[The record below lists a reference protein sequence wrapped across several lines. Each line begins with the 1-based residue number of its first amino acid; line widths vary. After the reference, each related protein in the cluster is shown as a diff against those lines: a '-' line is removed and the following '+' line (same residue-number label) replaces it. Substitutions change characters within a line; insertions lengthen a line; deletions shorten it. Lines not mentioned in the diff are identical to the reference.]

1 MRACKMDACLFKG
14 ERMFTETSIDLYSLR
29 YCASMT
35 PDRYSGNK
43 HNNLY
48 DLSSLYNKTGVNNMG
63 LLNRM
68 GTVVKSK
75 MNKLVTK
82 MENPLETL
90 DYSYEKQ
97 LELLQNV
104 KRGVAEVTTSKKRLE
119 LQRAKLKQNIDKLS
133 AQAKTSVT
141 ADRED
146 LARLALERKNGL
158 LMQVQGL
165 DQQISDLEK
174 EQEKLMA
181 AEKRLSAKVESF
193 RTKKETIKAQ
203 YSAAEA
209 QVKITESLSGISEE
223 MADVGLAVRRSEEK
237 TENMKAR
244 SAALD
249 ELLEEG
255 TLEDF
260 TGREDDIEKELSR
273 ISATSSIESELE
285 SLKKEAG
292 K

>member
-1 MRACKMDACLFKG
+1 
-14 ERMFTETSIDLYSLR
+14 
-29 YCASMT
+29 
-35 PDRYSGNK
+35 
-43 HNNLY
+43 
-48 DLSSLYNKTGVNNMG
+48 MG

-75 MNKLVTK
+75 MNKLVNK

-133 AQAKTSVT
+133 AQAKASVT

-181 AEKRLSAKVESF
+181 AQKRLSAKVESF

-260 TGREDDIEKELSR
+260 TDGEDDIERELNK
-273 ISATSSIESELE
+273 ISSTSSIESELE